1 MTINE
6 LSRVLSILN
15 ENNKTTPPEF
25 HFTETQGKWTN
36 SPRLTPLQSIP
47 LTSEKAM
54 RTFINGLEELSR
66 EQKIMTMFGKVRMN
80 EKVKNHLHEKR
91 RKEMSW
97 RTVTLGY
104 AVETLKR
111 PQEVWLQRNRRL
123 LFISQYEAEI
133 RNKKTN

>member
-1 MTINE
+1 
-6 LSRVLSILN
+6 
-15 ENNKTTPPEF
+15 
-25 HFTETQGKWTN
+25 
-36 SPRLTPLQSIP
+36 
-47 LTSEKAM
+47 M

-66 EQKIMTMFGKVRMN
+66 EQEIMTMFGKVRMN

>member
-6 LSRVLSILN
+6 LSRVLAILN
-15 ENNKTTPPEF
+15 ENNETTPPEF
-25 HFTETQGKWTN
+25 HFTETQDKWTN

-66 EQKIMTMFGKVRMN
+66 EQEIMTMFGKVRMN

-97 RTVTLGY
+97 
-104 AVETLKR
+104 
-111 PQEVWLQRNRRL
+111 
-123 LFISQYEAEI
+123 
-133 RNKKTN
+133 